1 MFKKLKAK
9 IADREIKKMLKGAK
23 ITSEGE
29 RFLSYLKDIQNNKAD
44 YYIKD
49 FDDLIDG
56 LIEETGEPKE
66 VIVAAMI
73 AIYETI
79 KENGK

>member
-1 MFKKLKAK
+1 MSKKLKAK

-29 RFLSYLKDIQNNKAD
+29 RFLSYLKDIQNDKAD

-49 FDDLIDG
+49 FDNLIDG
-56 LIEETGEPKE
+56 LIKETGESKE
-66 VIVAAMI
+66 TVVAAMI
-73 AIYETI
+73 AICETI

>member
-9 IADREIKKMLKGAK
+9 IADRQIKKMLKGAK

-29 RFLSYLKDIQNNKAD
+29 RLLSYLKDIQNDKAD

-49 FDDLIDG
+49 FDDYIDA
-56 LIEETGEPKE
+56 LIEETGESKE
-66 VIVAAMI
+66 AVVAAMI
-73 AIYETI
+73 TIFETI
-79 KENGK
+79 KEIIK

>member
-23 ITSEGE
+23 IISEGE
-29 RFLSYLKDIQNNKAD
+29 RFLSYLKDIQNDKAD

-49 FDDLIDG
+49 FDDFIDG
-56 LIEETGEPKE
+56 LVEETGETKE
-66 VIVAAMI
+66 AVVTTMI
-73 AIYETI
+73 AIFETI

>member
-9 IADREIKKMLKGAK
+9 IADRKIKKMLKGAK

-29 RFLSYLKDIQNNKAD
+29 RLLSYLKDIQNDKAD

-49 FDDLIDG
+49 FDDYIDA
-56 LIEETGEPKE
+56 LIEETGESKKA
-66 VIVAAMI
+66 VVAATI
-73 AIYETI
+73 TIYETI
-79 KENGK
+79 KEISK

>member
-9 IADREIKKMLKGAK
+9 IADRQIKKILKGAK

-29 RFLSYLKDIQNNKAD
+29 RFLSYLKDIQNDKAD

-49 FDDLIDG
+49 FDDFIDG
-56 LIEETGEPKE
+56 LIEEAGESKE
-66 VIVAAMI
+66 AVVAAMI

-79 KENGK
+79 KENSK

>member
-9 IADREIKKMLKGAK
+9 IADRRIKKMLKGAK

-29 RFLSYLKDIQNNKAD
+29 RLLSYLKDIQNDKAD

-49 FDDLIDG
+49 FDDYIDA
-56 LIEETGEPKE
+56 LIEETGESKE
-66 VIVAAMI
+66 AVVAAMI